1 MGRKRVT
8 SGMRP
13 TGSMHLGNLL
23 GALDNWVRLQDDY
36 DCFFF
41 IVDWHALTTPG
52 GGTAVGYENV
62 GDLRNR
68 VREIAVDWI
77 AAGLDPG
84 KCSIFIQSHVP
95 EVAELHLLFSM
106 ITPLGWLE
114 RNPAYRDMV
123 QSYRIES
130 PSYGL
135 LGYPTLQAADILAY
149 KGDYVP
155 VGKDQEAHVN
165 MTRDL
170 GQRFNSL
177 YGKKVFPITETLLT
191 PVPKVPGLD
200 SVDRKMSK
208 SSGNYIAVS
217 DSAEETVAKI
227 RSMYTDPVKDQE
239 GRSRAS
245 GRMRRLRFPH
255 YLQQARSGDCP
266 QRMRER
272 GTWLRGLQGAAR
284 GRDERRADADKG
296 EAPGTRG
303 ESGDHKRD
311 FVGGG
316 SQGGKD
322 SRGNAEGSKGRDESS
337 SEGGL
342 LMTDITDFFIDEFRK
357 KIGNAD
363 DTPRFHRPRPYR
375 NAAVRFRKCSIEDF
389 ETRRDILVKE
399 AGLNV
404 FLFRADMIPGC
415 DLLSDSGTTTMT
427 MEQWAAMM
435 LGDEAYGSNE
445 GYFELKDQ
453 IAETFGPDWVETGT
467 ADGRLFGEPVPV
479 PPGKS
484 RGKRLFHDTGP
495 RAQGDARPQARSLRR
510 AASGAQ
516 GAHRGE
522 GVGAAGT
529 ETLYR
534 RFDVHHTEQFAFRH
548 DAGQHRGQE
557 DDPAQSSVQGTS

>member
-130 PSYGL
+130 LSYGL

-177 YGKKVFPITETLLT
+177 YGKKIFPITETLLT

-200 SVDRKMSK
+200 GVDRKMSK

-227 RSMYTDPVKDQE
+227 RSMYTDPAKIRKDDPGHPDGCVVFAFHNIYNKPE
-239 GRSRAS
+239 
-245 GRMRRLRFPH
+245 
-255 YLQQARSGDCP
+255 
-266 QRMRER
+266 
-272 GTWLRGLQGAAR
+272 AAIV
-284 GRDERRADADKG
+284 
-296 EAPGTRG
+296 RG
-303 ESGDHKRD
+303 ECEN
-311 FVGGG
+311 GG
-316 SQGGKD
+316 
-322 SRGNAEGSKGRDESS
+322 RGCVACKAQ
-337 SEGGL
+337 L
-342 LMTDITDFFIDEFRK
+342 
-357 KIGNAD
+357 A
-363 DTPRFHRPRPYR
+363 
-375 NAAVRFRKCSIEDF
+375 
-389 ETRRDILVKE
+389 
-399 AGLNV
+399 
-404 FLFRADMIPGC
+404 
-415 DLLSDSGTTTMT
+415 
-427 MEQWAAMM
+427 AAMNGALM
-435 LGDEAYGSNE
+435 PIREKRRELE
-445 GYFELKDQ
+445 GNPATISEILSAGALKAEK
-453 IAETFGPDWVETGT
+453 IAAETLREVRDAMNLP
-467 ADGRLFGEPVPV
+467 R
-479 PPGKS
+479 
-484 RGKRLFHDTGP
+484 RGDF
-495 RAQGDARPQARSLRR
+495 
-510 AASGAQ
+510 
-516 GAHRGE
+516 
-522 GVGAAGT
+522 
-529 ETLYR
+529 
-534 RFDVHHTEQFAFRH
+534 
-548 DAGQHRGQE
+548 
-557 DDPAQSSVQGTS
+557 